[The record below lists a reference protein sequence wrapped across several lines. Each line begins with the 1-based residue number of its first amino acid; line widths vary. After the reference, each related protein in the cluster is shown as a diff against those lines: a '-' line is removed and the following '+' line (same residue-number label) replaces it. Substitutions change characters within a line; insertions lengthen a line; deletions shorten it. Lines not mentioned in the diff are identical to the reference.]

1 MPKKSPNIVKNRP
14 AMFSIHRNEHTLESN
29 LKEYKLIAST
39 KSSLR
44 LADFDAESASDQNL
58 NRKVGT
64 EEVMKVRK
72 DPKLAPKTIV
82 ASFRSVCKL
91 RQLIGDSGYIFVV
104 SATHGENQVSISPDI
119 HEQLIDRMSELT
131 D

>member
-1 MPKKSPNIVKNRP
+1 MIT
-14 AMFSIHRNEHTLESN
+14 A
-29 LKEYKLIAST
+29 T
-39 KSSLR
+39 KSSLS
-44 LADFDAESASDQNL
+44 LADFDAESASVQDL
-58 NRKVGT
+58 KRKVGT
-64 EEVMKVRK
+64 DDVMKIRK

-119 HEQLIDRMSELT
+119 HDQLIERMSELT